1 MKTAGTII
9 VTLITVAAV
18 SSPALAGKRKGKGKK
33 ARAAAAAEVVEAPR
47 RLGDELGLV
56 SVAAVAA
63 PTAAAA
69 APAKKVDLDAAAAD
83 AERALA
89 RAAAFELTAD
99 RSAASPTGD
108 AAPEVELRPL
118 TQDEIARTI
127 QARADELGYCW
138 LKVPASKREALSV
151 GLAFTIQ
158 PEGTVAAVKVVGE
171 APAKFSSCVTAVAK
185 RWTFPHADTATEV
198 EYPLMFQ

>member
-33 ARAAAAAEVVEAPR
+33 ARAAAAEVVEAPR

-63 PTAAAA
+63 PTDAAP
-69 APAKKVDLDAAAAD
+69 APAKKVDLEAAAAD

-99 RSAASPTGD
+99 RSASSPTGD

-118 TQDEIARTI
+118 TQDEIGRTI

-158 PEGTVAAVKVVGE
+158 PEGAVAAVKVVGE

-198 EYPLMFQ
+198 EYPLMLQ